1 MKCTK
6 CGGSGSEG
14 FLTFLRCGRCSA
26 TGMEPKDALVPYSE
40 DLIVVPDGPVIT
52 ALKKDPE
59 AVKKELTEASEKKE
73 KEEEKPEGWAAF
85 GGTSTPLR
93 PRPSRHSPYSYG
105 AAGAAYNQS
114 NQSFD
119 NGPAPEEKKPYIQP
133 ISQFFDIPLRHPEHG
148 VAEGLTVNF
157 DFKHLCLDLYS
168 QDVLVHE
175 IGFDSENKYMIKA
188 FHTGRLIL
196 EAFYTGLG
204 VKAVMDG
211 GEKIHPYHEI
221 RFELEPQD
229 KNPALLE
236 DRIAVTVW
244 IEKRKENLIHM
255 PNYGARYGTR

>member
-73 KEEEKPEGWAAF
+73 TKA
-85 GGTSTPLR
+85 PLTT
-93 PRPSRHSPYSYG
+93 
-105 AAGAAYNQS
+105 AAGPPPSSPLPSSSPRSRYGFASSHAYYNDS
-114 NQSFD
+114 NQSFS
-119 NGPAPEEKKPYIQP
+119 NGPTPEEKKPYIQP

-255 PNYGARYGTR
+255 PNYGTRYGTR